1 MGCDEFISRLPHR
14 YSTVLT
20 EQLNISSGE
29 KQKIALARAIIY
41 DSEVLLLDEA
51 TSNMDLK
58 SEKEIFEVIFDL
70 YRNKTVL
77 VVSHRISSIK
87 NFEKIIV
94 LNNGEIEAIG
104 NHKEL
109 LEKSNVYKDLVANG
123 V

>member
-1 MGCDEFISRLPHR
+1 M
-14 YSTVLT
+14 
-20 EQLNISSGE
+20 
-29 KQKIALARAIIY
+29 
-41 DSEVLLLDEA
+41 
-51 TSNMDLK
+51 
-58 SEKEIFEVIFDL
+58 IFDL